1 VDFSELA
8 SLVRAEIGGSYSK
21 SRPAGVVDSRSGR
34 RLSPGTIAVGR
45 QLNAGLLGGRRDVM
59 ERTVYAA
66 IVITTAVSLARTAWV
81 VLGFLRTLARPSA
94 SVDIKWD
101 WALFLV
107 APEVVLPAIASLW
120 LFYNTGADP
129 PHSLARMFGALLG
142 AGLALGGLALTVWSW
157 LSLPSVGTGHYLLEG
172 QSLITSGAYGV
183 VRHPIYTGAFLIWF
197 GLAAA
202 YTSQLILLVT
212 ALYVIPAY
220 VLNIRGE
227 EEMMLSHYG
236 DEYREYR

>member
-1 VDFSELA
+1 
-8 SLVRAEIGGSYSK
+8 
-21 SRPAGVVDSRSGR
+21 
-34 RLSPGTIAVGR
+34 
-45 QLNAGLLGGRRDVM
+45 M

-66 IVITTAVSLARTAWV
+66 IVIATAVSVARTAWV
-81 VLGFLRTLARPSA
+81 AIGFLRTLTRPSA

-107 APEVVLPAIASLW
+107 APEVVLPAIAALW
-120 LFYNTGADP
+120 LFYSNRATP
-129 PHSLARMFGALLG
+129 PYPFARMLCALLG
-142 AGLALGGLALTVWSW
+142 AGFALGGLALTIWSW

-172 QSLITSGAYGV
+172 QPLVTNGAYGV

-202 YTSQLILLVT
+202 YTSASILLLTV
-212 ALYVIPAY
+212 LYVIPAY

-227 EEMMLSHYG
+227 EQMMLSRYG
-236 DEYREYR
+236 EEYIEYRRQVGTFFPRLGRA